1 MEKRPNG
8 NPRNENSISEIKN
21 LLRRIRQMDMIEERI
36 NNL

>member
-1 MEKRPNG
+1 METLEMR
-8 NPRNENSISEIKN
+8 NSISEIKN